1 MTTPFSARLHQ
12 ARIDAGLTQ
21 VSVAK
26 QLDCARQTYLDLE
39 TGRTEPRLSSIEG
52 LSKILGVDKNWLAF
66 GERTVQP
73 CLPTVISIDGTAY
86 CRKQVIN
93 KV

>member
-12 ARIDAGLTQ
+12 ARIDAGITQ

-39 TGRTEPRLSSIEG
+39 TGKTEPRLSSIEA
-52 LSKILGVDKNWLAF
+52 LSKIIGVDKNWLAF
-66 GERTVQP
+66 GESSGEAYQP
-73 CLPTVISIDGTAY
+73 AIINIDGTKYVRREQAA
-86 CRKQVIN
+86 
-93 KV
+93 